1 MDRCPVFLAEH
12 EIPVLVVTV
21 PLMPVILL
29 PLTVPPDLI
38 HRAGVEVDHPRLVCL
53 RCGGDD
59 FVGDRN
65 QGLAFVA
72 GFATATLVG
81 TSTEDTPQDPALGI
95 AQEIGMAI
103 PEPQYAAFADGQI
116 TFDEVNA
123 AADAFRSCAESENV
137 EGFSVTVTADSMEM
151 PYSDINDRNA
161 VEQCRTRYFAA
172 TQSVYSMTEP
182 HNLR

>member
-103 PEPQYAAFADGQI
+103 P
-116 TFDEVNA
+116 
-123 AADAFRSCAESENV
+123 C
-137 EGFSVTVTADSMEM
+137 
-151 PYSDINDRNA
+151 
-161 VEQCRTRYFAA
+161 
-172 TQSVYSMTEP
+172 
-182 HNLR
+182 L